1 VGSHARK
8 SEVSRPDTITKTFF
22 GVLLSVANSFQDN
35 PARLKPKYSATGKK
49 FGPFVKITFYLSF
62 LS

>member
-1 VGSHARK
+1 MNIFRQKCLFLRQNRFGWFAAAGVGSHARK

-35 PARLKPKYSATGKK
+35 PARL
-49 FGPFVKITFYLSF
+49 
-62 LS
+62 